1 MVFDQSLF
9 CLLHSL
15 LNCLWLLG
23 NVKAGAP
30 FEQHIDRAREVAI
43 RSFST
48 FDDGWVRGVC
58 VMLCH

>member
-43 RSFST
+43 RFFST
-48 FDDGWVRGVC
+48 FDDGWV
-58 VMLCH
+58 